1 MFDAIKM
8 MKINVNDE
16 DYNLK
21 YGCEEDDEDVQD
33 DRDKRL
39 NCDFE
44 GCKY

>member
-16 DYNLK
+16 DCNLK
-21 YGCEEDDEDVQD
+21 YDCEEYDEDVQD
-33 DRDKRL
+33 DRNKRF

>member
-33 DRDKRL
+33 DRDKIIVT
-39 NCDFE
+39 
-44 GCKY
+44 